1 MKKRSTKKYSICIA
15 LLIYL
20 TTLICYGLWDYQ
32 YQKKA
37 ILANID
43 AELKASAVALKYMLP
58 DDLHDRAVD
67 AQSLSIEE
75 DQYLSKKFTR
85 FVKETGFKY
94 AYTVLKKDGKL
105 YFIISDVTEDP
116 ETKRGTYYFY
126 LYEKANE
133 SYFKAFETQLPTFL
147 TATGQWG
154 TTRTV
159 MVPETSAGG
168 AKFLSCVD
176 YDIGY
181 VKSLL
186 LRNWM
191 RSCVVILLF
200 LVLTLPIIILYTL
213 LQRDYLS
220 SLKRSE
226 EQYRGIFEN
235 AVEGFFQSTPK
246 GEFITV
252 NPAFAKMFGYE
263 SPEELTAFISGTC
276 YQFCVH
282 NEDRDRYK
290 KILAKDGIVEK
301 FEFKAKRKDGSVVW
315 VSNSTKAIYNQRNE
329 IIRYEGTFEDIT
341 ERKNNE
347 RELKRLNQFQEIIID
362 DASIWL
368 NVLDPQ
374 GKVLVWNKAAES
386 ISGYSKEE
394 VIGHNKIWELCY
406 PDFDYRAEI
415 QSRAAAIIEANK
427 VLEDFET
434 TIHCKNKEKRQISW
448 YSRRLVDVDG
458 SVIGSVAMGRDITEY
473 KRTKEAL
480 LKSEEQLAR
489 SRKMQSLGLLAGGV
503 AHDLNNVLSGIV
515 SYPELILLDLPENSK
530 YRKPLKTVQKS
541 GVRAAAI
548 VEDLLTIARGVAIS
562 KHTLNLN
569 SQIEVYLQS
578 PVFKDLSAFHTQVTF
593 EHNLDNK
600 LFNISGSP
608 IHISKIVMNL
618 VSNAAEAVESG
629 GTVILSTSNR
639 YVEEPLSGY
648 EDVAAGEYAVLSVSD
663 NGSGISSEDLERIFE
678 PFYSKKT
685 MGRSGTG
692 LGLAVVWNIMQDHKG
707 YIDVN
712 VGPQQTTFEL
722 YFPVTREKL
731 SEELSAIPYEHYRAN
746 GESVLVVDDEES
758 QRDIS
763 CEMLGILGYKHK
775 ALSSG
780 EVAIEYLKNNS
791 VDLIMLDMIMAPGM
805 SGRETYEKILEIHP
819 GQKSVIVSGFS
830 KTDDVQQSQNLGA
843 GQYLKKPFSLG
854 ELAQVLRQELENEQ
868 KES

>member
-1 MKKRSTKKYSICIA
+1 MNRRTEKKHSIYIA
-15 LLIYL
+15 LVIYL
-20 TTLICYGLWDYQ
+20 TTLVSYGFWDYQ

-37 ILANID
+37 ILDNID
-43 AELKASAVALKYMLP
+43 AELKASAIALKYMLP

-85 FVKETGFKY
+85 FVKDTGFKY
-94 AYTVLKKDGKL
+94 AYTVLKKEGKL
-105 YFIISDVTEDP
+105 YFIISDVTAAP

-126 LYEKANE
+126 LYEKADE
-133 SYFKAFETQLPTFL
+133 SYFNALENQLPTFL
-147 TATGQWG
+147 TASGQWG

-168 AKFLSCVD
+168 TKFLSCVD

-181 VKSLL
+181 VKSILL
-186 LRNWM
+186 KNWM
-191 RSCVVILLF
+191 RSCVVILFF
-200 LVLTLPIIILYTL
+200 LLLTIPIIILYRRL
-213 LQRDYLS
+213 HRGYLS

-235 AVEGFFQSTPK
+235 AVEGFFQSSPK

-263 SPEELTAFISGTC
+263 SPEEVTTLISDTRH
-276 YQFCVH
+276 QFYVH
-282 NEDRDRYK
+282 SEDRDFYK
-290 KILAKDGIVEK
+290 QFLDKDGMVEN

-329 IIRYEGTFEDIT
+329 IIRYDGTFVDIT

-362 DASIWL
+362 NASIWL

-386 ISGYSKEE
+386 ISGYCKEE

-406 PDFDYRAEI
+406 PDANYRAKI
-415 QSRAAAIIEANK
+415 QTRAVAIIEANK
-427 VLEDFET
+427 VIEDFET
-434 TIHCKNKEKRQISW
+434 TIHCKNKENRQISW

-458 SVIGSVAMGRDITEY
+458 SIIGSVALGRDTTEY
-473 KRTKEAL
+473 NRTKEAL

-515 SYPELILLDLPENSK
+515 SYPELILLDLPKDSK
-530 YRKPLKTVQKS
+530 YRKPLETIQQS
-541 GVRAAAI
+541 GIRAAAI

-562 KHTLNLN
+562 KHTFNLN
-569 SQIEVYLQS
+569 NQIEVYLQS
-578 PVFKDLSAFHTQVTF
+578 PVFKELSAFHTQVTF
-593 EHNLDNK
+593 EHNLDNT

-608 IHISKIVMNL
+608 IHISKVVMNL

-629 GTVILSTSNR
+629 GTVILSTHNR

-648 EDVAAGEYAVLSVSD
+648 EDVAVGEYAVLSISD
-663 NGSGISSEDLERIFE
+663 NGPGISSEDMERIFE

-707 YIDVN
+707 YIDVR

-722 YFPVTREKL
+722 YFPVSREKL
-731 SEELSAIPYEHYRAN
+731 SKELSAIQYEHYRAN
-746 GESVLVVDDEES
+746 GESVLVIDDEES
-758 QRDIS
+758 QREIS
-763 CEMLGILGYKHK
+763 CNMLDILGYKHK

-780 EVAIEYLKNNS
+780 ELAIEYLKNNS

-805 SGRETYEKILEIHP
+805 SGRETYEKILQIHP
-819 GQKSVIVSGFS
+819 GQKSVIVSGFANN
-830 KTDDVQQSQNLGA
+830 DDVQQTQNLGA

-854 ELAQVLRQELENEQ
+854 ELGQVLRQKLEN
-868 KES
+868 